1 VLCAVA
7 LFLGSAPL
15 GMVVTLLWNSSAGA
29 PSSVHRTIVVHHFQN
44 LTTDTREDSF
54 CKGLGEELMAEL
66 DRKKTDS
73 FDVVID
79 PDPPG
84 KRTLE
89 NSRSK
94 APIFELEGSVRKEGH
109 TLRIVIELHELRSK
123 RVMWAE
129 LYEGNEDS
137 PVPVQRDVAMQVAKG
152 ILTRL

>member
-1 VLCAVA
+1 
-7 LFLGSAPL
+7 
-15 GMVVTLLWNSSAGA
+15 
-29 PSSVHRTIVVHHFQN
+29 
-44 LTTDTREDSF
+44 
-54 CKGLGEELMAEL
+54 MAEL
-66 DRKKTDS
+66 NRKKTDS

-79 PDPPG
+79 PDPQG